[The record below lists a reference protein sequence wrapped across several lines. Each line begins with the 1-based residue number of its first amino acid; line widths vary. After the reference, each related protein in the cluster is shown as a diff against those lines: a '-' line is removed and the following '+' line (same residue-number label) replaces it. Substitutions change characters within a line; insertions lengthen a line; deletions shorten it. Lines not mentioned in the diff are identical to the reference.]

1 MLAAR
6 NSPDK
11 IDLAGKISTASK
23 ALIEPF
29 LDQLN
34 KDLTEDESQGPGTSG
49 SYCI

>member
-11 IDLAGKISTASK
+11 IDLARKISTESK

-34 KDLTEDESQGPGTSG
+34 KDLAEDESQGPGTSD